1 MGHRRWGVENHA
13 FNELTKYYHWE
24 HCPHHEP
31 VAIVAW
37 LLILVLGLNLFELFA
52 RVHGKLLRLGKATLQ
67 EITKQLDR
75 AIERWEELEP
85 LWSG

>member
-1 MGHRRWGVENHA
+1 MGHGRWGIENHV
-13 FNELTKYYHWE
+13 FNELTQHYHLE

-37 LLILVLGLNLFELFA
+37 LLILMVGFNLFEWFA
-52 RVHGKLLRLGKATLQ
+52 RLHRKRLRAEAITLA
-67 EITKQLDR
+67 ELARQLDR
-75 AIERWEELEP
+75 ALERQEDLEP